1 VIEPE
6 SVTDSRLPLGP
17 HIDLASRQKE
27 NQMIVVTG
35 AAGRLGRAVVRR
47 LLETGHE
54 VRGTDRV
61 PFDESPTPFVQADLC
76 DPDVV
81 ADIMDGAEALIH
93 MGAIPGPNSAGPYEM
108 FRNNG
113 LSSFNIMMAAADQQV
128 RRIVFSSSAFGMGW
142 ADDPEAFVPAYLPL
156 DEEHE
161 MTPFESYGLSKQVGE
176 YIARMIARSTLT
188 TAVSL
193 RFTNVARAE
202 MLAKLPL
209 PPPTPQDP
217 VTLVMWAYAHID
229 DVAEAHRLSLDAD
242 IDGHESF
249 LIAQP
254 PTRFREPTI
263 DLVRENFGD
272 RVEIRGDLS
281 GNASVIS
288 TAKAQRMLGLVPS
301 HDWTTEIA
309 G

>member
-1 VIEPE
+1 
-6 SVTDSRLPLGP
+6 
-17 HIDLASRQKE
+17 
-27 NQMIVVTG
+27 MIVVTG
-35 AAGRLGRAVVRR
+35 AAGRLGQHVVRR
-47 LLETGHE
+47 LIDTGHE

-61 PFDESPTPFVQADLC
+61 PLEESPTPFVEADLC
-76 DPDVV
+76 DPDAAASVV
-81 ADIMDGAEALIH
+81 DGAKAVIH
-93 MGAIPGPNSAGPYEM
+93 MGAIPGPNGAPPYEM

-113 LSSFNIMMAAADQQV
+113 LSTFNVMVAAANQQV

-161 MTPFESYGLSKQVGE
+161 MTPFEPYGLSKQVGE
-176 YIARMIARSTLT
+176 YVARMLARSTLT

-193 RFTNVARAE
+193 RFTNVARPD
-202 MLAKLPL
+202 MLEKFPL
-209 PPPTPQDP
+209 PPPTPEDP

-229 DVAEAHRLSLDAD
+229 TVAEAHCLSLDAD

-263 DLVRENFGD
+263 DLIRHNFGD

-288 TAKAQRMLGLVPS
+288 STKAQRLLGLAPG
-301 HDWTTEIA
+301 HDWTTA
-309 G
+309 SA